1 MRIRQNL
8 RFVMEAVKI
17 AHVPISFLQLHLE
30 FRIIFCISM
39 FLSGATTLFADEQ
52 RRVNLHHKIKL
63 FSQQIRNAEFEIKVL
78 SFCC

>member
-39 FLSGATTLFADEQ
+39 CLLGAITVFADEQ
-52 RRVNLHHKIKL
+52 
-63 FSQQIRNAEFEIKVL
+63 
-78 SFCC
+78 